1 MTKIPSLNLKT
12 KKLRTKMSEGVFS
25 FTAESPCPRADVFL
39 NSTMPNITRSALKK
53 IFEGGGVT
61 VNGRTAKASQGIKA
75 GDEVKIVVPPAEE
88 CSVKP
93 EAIPL
98 DIVYQDDD
106 IAVINKPQGMTVHMG
121 NGNKEGTLVNALLY
135 NLDNLSGINGVIRP
149 GIVHR
154 IDKDTS
160 GLLVVAK
167 NDAAHLCLSQQI
179 ADKTCCRQYVA
190 LLEGNLKED
199 SGTVTTYI
207 GRDPKDRLRMAVVPE
222 DKGKLAV
229 TEFRV
234 SQRFEGY
241 TLCRFNLKTGR
252 THQIRVHAKY
262 LGHPIVGDPVYGIK
276 KQKFALHGQLLHA
289 ERLELDHPS
298 TGERMAFAAPLPDYF
313 EDILK
318 KLKPV

>member
-1 MTKIPSLNLKT
+1 
-12 KKLRTKMSEGVFS
+12 MSDGERFS
-25 FTAESPCPRADVFL
+25 FTAQEPFARADVFL
-39 NSTMPNITRSALKK
+39 NSTMPHITRSALKK

-61 VNGRTAKASQGIKA
+61 INGKTAKASQA
-75 GDEVKIVVPPAEE
+75 VRVGDEVQIVVPPAEE
-88 CSVKP
+88 YSVKP

-98 DIVYQDDD
+98 DIVYQDNDL
-106 IAVINKPQGMTVHMG
+106 AVINKPQGMTVHMG

-167 NDAAHLCLSQQI
+167 NDEAHLSLSKQI
-179 ADKTCCRQYVA
+179 AEKTCTRQYVA

-207 GRDPKDRLRMAVVPE
+207 GRDAKDRLKMAVVPA
-222 DKGKLAV
+222 DKGKLAI
-229 TEFRV
+229 TEWQVIKRYV
-234 SQRFEGY
+234 GY
-241 TLCRFNLKTGR
+241 TLCKFNLKTGR

-262 LGHPIVGDPVYGIK
+262 LGHPVVGDPVYGIK
-276 KQKFALHGQLLHA
+276 KQKFALNGQLLHA
-289 ERLELDHPS
+289 ERLEFTHPK
-298 TGERMAFAAPLPDYF
+298 TGERMAFTAPLPDYF
-313 EDILK
+313 AAVLK
-318 KLKPV
+318 KLKEL